1 MAYAQPPVVSSK
13 DKTNYARLCR
23 LLVDVGWEALRD
35 TFDSIH
41 PPAELFEVLIRPPVH
56 PTLQSLK
63 KKRIL
68 SPTQWRKLY
77 PSVSS
82 AVSSANFD
90 ITLLTLL
97 LRNICGLSPPAST
110 GSWDVLP
117 PSFAMSIEA
126 NIARVKFYRDNVYWN
141 ARQDSVDDQTF
152 NTYWQDISNALIGLG
167 AGSSYWN
174 TISRIKTESMDPDT
188 EQHYKAL
195 LKEWKKDDDN
205 VENRLEGI
213 KGTLENIFYL
223 PKAGKVMIPYQIYLH
238 GS

>member
-1 MAYAQPPVVSSK
+1 MAYAHPPVVSSK

-90 ITLLTLL
+90 ITLLMLL
-97 LRNICGLSPPAST
+97 LRNICGLRPPAST

-117 PSFAMSIEA
+117 PASDVIIEA
-126 NIARVKFYRDNVYWN
+126 NIVRIKYYRNNVYGHISK
-141 ARQDSVDDQTF
+141 ASVDEPTF
-152 NTYWQDISNALIGLG
+152 NKYW
-167 AGSSYWN
+167 
-174 TISRIKTESMDPDT
+174 
-188 EQHYKAL
+188 
-195 LKEWKKDDDN
+195 
-205 VENRLEGI
+205 
-213 KGTLENIFYL
+213 
-223 PKAGKVMIPYQIYLH
+223 
-238 GS
+238 